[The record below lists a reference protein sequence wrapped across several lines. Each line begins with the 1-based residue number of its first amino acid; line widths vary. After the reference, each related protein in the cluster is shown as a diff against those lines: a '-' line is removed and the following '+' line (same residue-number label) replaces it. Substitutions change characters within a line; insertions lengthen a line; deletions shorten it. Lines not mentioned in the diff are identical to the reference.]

1 MVEIIMTGYSELD
14 FIAMKR
20 DEKLR
25 CCYFCK
31 RTEQDNSTAIA
42 EGEVIHPKIK
52 LKPYVVNVQD
62 SDLTAKFF
70 LCIECYMFFNAL
82 SHDRFMPV
90 ESFEKKI

>member
-14 FIAMKR
+14 FCAMKY

-31 RTEQDNSTAIA
+31 RTEQDNTAAIS
-42 EGEVIHPKIK
+42 EGVVTHPNIE
-52 LKPYVVNVQD
+52 LRPYIVKVMD
-62 SDLTAKFF
+62 SDLIVKYF

-82 SHDRFMPV
+82 SYGRLIPM
-90 ESFEKKI
+90 ESFEKKT